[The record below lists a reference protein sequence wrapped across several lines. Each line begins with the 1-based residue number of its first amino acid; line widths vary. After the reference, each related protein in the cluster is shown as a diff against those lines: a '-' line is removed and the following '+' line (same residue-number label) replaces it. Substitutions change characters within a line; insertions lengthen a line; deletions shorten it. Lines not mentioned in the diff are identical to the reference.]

1 MLTWPHAQSDWV
13 ADLDAIEAIY
23 IAIAREISAHERVL
37 IACHDEDHRTSV
49 RRQLATASTNMQRVA
64 LHVAASNDTWA
75 RDHGPITVNINDE
88 WRLLDFRFNGWGE
101 KYPHALDNA
110 ITECLHKAAAFGDT
124 RLETID
130 LVLEGGSIE
139 VDGEGTL
146 LTTTRCLLAPNRNP
160 GLDQRELEDR
170 LRQWLGAERILW
182 LQHGA
187 IPGDDTDGHID
198 TLARFCDAHTI
209 AYVTSEQPQDTGYVE
224 LRAMARENGHRAVQI
239 VEQQRP
245 DLVILDLSLKNS
257 HGLDLIG
264 QVRTR
269 SPSTHV
275 LILSMFDETVY
286 AERCLR
292 AGADGY
298 IQKQDEVDKI
308 LEGVRTVLAGGLH
321 ISEELS
327 SRILRRVVD
336 HRTGSEESKIASLSN
351 RELQL
356 LELIGRGM
364 TTQEI
369 ADILNLSTK
378 TIHTYREH
386 LKEKLDVDNVHQ
398 LVRYAVLW
406 VLGKER

>member
-1 MLTWPHAQSDWV
+1 MDK
-13 ADLDAIEAIY
+13 
-23 IAIAREISAHERVL
+23 R
-37 IACHDEDHRTSV
+37 
-49 RRQLATASTNMQRVA
+49 
-64 LHVAASNDTWA
+64 SNDTQKEA
-75 RDHGPITVNINDE
+75 ETKRIVIVDDHP
-88 WRLLDFRFNGWGE
+88 LLRR
-101 KYPHALDNA
+101 AL
-110 ITECLHKAAAFGDT
+110 
-124 RLETID
+124 
-130 LVLEGGSIE
+130 
-139 VDGEGTL
+139 
-146 LTTTRCLLAPNRNP
+146 
-160 GLDQRELEDR
+160 RELIQGEPD
-170 LRQWLGAERILW
+170 LDVCGEA
-182 LQHGA
+182 A
-187 IPGDDTDGHID
+187 
-198 TLARFCDAHTI
+198 
-209 AYVTSEQPQDTGYVE
+209 
-224 LRAMARENGHRAVQI
+224 NGHRAVQI